1 MKIAVISKGLGK
13 SLVLVGAL
21 VLGTAFPHLLKAITN
36 TLPWQ
41 SVILSTL
48 SAVVGGLMMLILVPN
63 GSIENKSRNPAVS
76 FGGIFKNQNQA
87 LPLLAI
93 LPHVELYAFWA
104 FTPLI
109 LKPIMTYIQKQP
121 LIFLFYLF

>member
-1 MKIAVISKGLGK
+1 LPLFQKDWENHW
-13 SLVLVGAL
+13 VLVGAL

-63 GSIENKSRNPAVS
+63 GLENKSRNPAVS

-87 LPLLAI
+87 LPFCYFITCGSYMLSGHLRR
-93 LPHVELYAFWA
+93 
-104 FTPLI
+104 
-109 LKPIMTYIQKQP
+109 
-121 LIFLFYLF
+121 